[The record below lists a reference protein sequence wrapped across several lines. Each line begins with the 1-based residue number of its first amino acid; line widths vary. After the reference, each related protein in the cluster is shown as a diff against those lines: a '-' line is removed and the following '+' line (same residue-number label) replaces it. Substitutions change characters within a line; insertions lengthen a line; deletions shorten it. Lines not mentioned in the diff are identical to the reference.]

1 MIKET
6 NVKENK
12 SSKISSKRKF
22 QSFGILMLCIF
33 ILLIIS
39 IPLSIFWGSADIEFA
54 DTIKIILNK
63 VIPSCSYDVP
73 SYAEKII
80 WDLRLPRVILGIAV
94 GGGLSICG
102 VAMQALTRNILAEPY
117 ILGVSSGASV
127 MAVAVL
133 MFGSSSLFSNFGV
146 SGAAFIGALGTLT
159 MVYALS
165 VKKGNVSSERLL
177 LSGVAVSMLL
187 NAVTQFLVQVA
198 PNANSV
204 RSALFWMAGS
214 LAGARWENILIPIAV
229 SMLAFGFFMFI
240 ARNLNLLSLG
250 DESAVTLGLNVKRIR
265 KCLLVVVS
273 LITGVLVAASG
284 GIGFVGLVIPHIV
297 RLLVG
302 SDHKRVLP
310 LSFILGAMFLVWADV
325 IARVIFAPKE
335 LSIGIIT
342 AFCGGP
348 YFIWLL
354 RRKK

>member
-1 MIKET
+1 MKQ
-6 NVKENK
+6 ENTK
-12 SSKISSKRKF
+12 GGNTFFIPLIV
-22 QSFGILMLCIF
+22 ILIA
-33 ILLIIS
+33 LLIVS
-39 IPLSIFWGSADIEFA
+39 VPASVFWGTADIAFT
-54 DTIKIILNK
+54 DTFKIILNK
-63 VIPSCSYDVP
+63 LIPSCNYDVP
-73 SYAEKII
+73 AYVERIV

-133 MFGSSSLFSNFGV
+133 MFSSASIFAGLGV
-146 SGAAFIGALGTLT
+146 SGAAFLGALVTLT
-159 MVYALS
+159 LVYALS
-165 VKKGNVSSERLL
+165 SKRGNASSERLL
-177 LSGVAVSMLL
+177 LSGVAVSMVL

-198 PNANSV
+198 PDVNSV
-204 RSALFWMAGS
+204 RNALFWMAGS
-214 LAGARWENILIPIAV
+214 LAGARWDNILMPIAV
-229 SMLAFGFFMFI
+229 SVCAVIFFMFI
-240 ARNLNLLSLG
+240 AKDLNLLSLG

-265 KCLLVVVS
+265 KCLLIVVS
-273 LITGVLVAASG
+273 LVTGALVAASG

-297 RLLVG
+297 RLLIG
-302 SDHKRVLP
+302 SDHKKVLP
-310 LSFILGAMFLVWADV
+310 LSFLLGSFFLVWADV
-325 IARVIFAPKE
+325 IARVVFAPKE

>member
-1 MIKET
+1 MR
-6 NVKENK
+6 KEN
-12 SSKISSKRKF
+12 
-22 QSFGILMLCIF
+22 
-33 ILLIIS
+33 ILLFVLLLIS
-39 IPLSIFWGSADIEFA
+39 IPLSIFWGSADIEFL
-54 DTIKIILNK
+54 DTIKIIMNK
-63 VIPSCSYDVP
+63 IIPGCEYNVP
-73 SYAEKII
+73 SYAETIV

-133 MFGSSSLFSNFGV
+133 MFGSTSLFSNLGV

-159 MVYALS
+159 MVYALA
-165 VKKGNVSSERLL
+165 VKKGNASSERLL
-177 LSGVAVSMLL
+177 LSGVAVSMLM

-198 PNANSV
+198 PNVNSV

-214 LAGARWENILIPIAV
+214 LAGARWENILIPIIV
-229 SMLAFGFFMFI
+229 SIGAGCFFMFI
-240 ARNLNLLSLG
+240 ARSLNLLSLG
-250 DESAVTLGLNVKRIR
+250 DESAITLGLNVKRIR

-273 LITGVLVAASG
+273 LITGVLVASSG

-310 LSFILGAMFLVWADV
+310 MSFLLGAMFLVWADV
-325 IARVIFAPKE
+325 VARVIFAPKE